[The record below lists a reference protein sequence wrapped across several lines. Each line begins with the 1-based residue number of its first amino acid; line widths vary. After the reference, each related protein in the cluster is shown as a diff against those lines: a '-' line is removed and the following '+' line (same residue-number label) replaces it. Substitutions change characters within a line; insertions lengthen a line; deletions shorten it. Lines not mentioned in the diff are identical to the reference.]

1 MPRLPDSNSDT
12 RSRIVEAAS
21 GQFAEKGF
29 EGARTQAIADSA
41 SVNKA
46 MLYYHFRDK
55 EHLYTEVLSHQFV
68 EILSQIFPILLSQEL
83 PARQRLIAIATTYHH
98 FLSNHPQLR
107 ALILKELAAGGSRL
121 GSVLEKVR
129 EGIPGL
135 DFEQVFSQIEMLIDS
150 GDLHRQ
156 DPRQILLHMISLTIF
171 PFLARPLLENIWG
184 LSSDEFVDLMEA
196 RPAAVVDLL
205 EQGLFTSREVS

>member
-1 MPRLPDSNSDT
+1 MPRPPDSNSDT
-12 RSRIVEAAS
+12 RSRIMDAAS

-29 EGARTQAIADSA
+29 DGARTQAIADA
-41 SVNKA
+41 AGVNKA

-55 EHLYTEVLSHQFV
+55 EHLYTEVLSHKFV
-68 EILSQIFPILLSQEL
+68 EILSHIFPVLLNREL
-83 PARQRLIAIATTYHH
+83 PARQRLTAIATTYHH
-98 FLSNHPQLR
+98 FLSNNPQLR

-121 GSVLEKVR
+121 GGVVEKVR

-135 DFEQVFSQIEMLIDS
+135 DFEQVFSQIGRLIDS

-184 LSSDEFVDLMEA
+184 LSSDEFIELMEA
-196 RPAAVVDLL
+196 RPASVVDLL

>member
-1 MPRLPDSNSDT
+1 MPRPPDSNSDT
-12 RSRIVEAAS
+12 RSRIMDAAS

-29 EGARTQAIADSA
+29 DGARTQAIADA
-41 SVNKA
+41 AGVNKA

-68 EILSQIFPILLSQEL
+68 EILSHIFPILLSREL
-83 PARQRLIAIATTYHH
+83 PARQRLTAIVTTYHH
-98 FLSNHPQLR
+98 FLSDHPQLR

-121 GSVLEKVR
+121 GGVVEKIR
-129 EGIPGL
+129 ESIPGL
-135 DFEQVFSQIEMLIDS
+135 DFEQVFSQIGKLIDS

-171 PFLARPLLENIWG
+171 PFLARPLLEKIWG
-184 LSSDEFVDLMEA
+184 LSSVEFVELMEA
-196 RPAAVVDLL
+196 RPVAVVNLL